1 MIESARQHFEEL
13 KASGLL
19 PSPKGVALAVLELT
33 QSNEVS
39 IQSLTHLVQTDPA
52 MTGRVLKYAN
62 AAHGG
67 SLRHIASLAHAIVFL
82 GIFRVRQIALGF
94 SLIDHYRSGACA
106 AFDYTGYWTASL
118 ATGITAQHLAR
129 QAQCPPDETF
139 TCGLLSGV
147 GRLALATAF
156 PMDYGRMLEQ
166 SLSDLALRE
175 AELEQFGID
184 HAGLSSDLLQDWGLP
199 EIFFQAVRHHELPGE
214 APFPAGSRVQA
225 LTAALHLSARV
236 GQLLNLEHAQRWERV
251 PALYHAAA
259 QLGLEDHELPPLVEQ
274 VVAEW
279 QDWGRELRLPTREF
293 NDIRALLSAQPEEDE
308 VGALVV
314 LPMRVALIAQS
325 PRLLRGLADAL
336 DAMGLR
342 VALANDRD
350 AAQRLLRDAPVDLMM
365 VEIPASV
372 AQGAELLRD
381 LRGIENGRLAYCIA
395 LITPEQEAEVARLML
410 AGASD
415 YLLANFSE
423 AALLA
428 RLNAAQRVVV
438 LQEAVRAEREST
450 IRGSGEWARSNR
462 RLMQEALT
470 DPLTRVPNRRYGL
483 DRFRQEWSFASHSG
497 TRLACMMLD
506 VDHFKRIND
515 QHGHEVGDR
524 VLTQVAGVLERVSRK
539 NDVVFRYGGEEFC
552 MVCPNTG
559 LHDARLLGERI
570 LRAIRDEV
578 FGAPGHPLRAT
589 ISIGLAEMDPDT
601 ANVEALIARAD
612 QALYA
617 AKAAGRDRLVAWGRE
632 REEGG

>member
-1 MIESARQHFEEL
+1 MIEYAKQRFEEL

-94 SLIDHYRSGACA
+94 SLIDHYRTGACA

-118 ATGITAQHLAR
+118 ATGITAQHVAR

-156 PMDYGRMLEQ
+156 PLEYGELLERG
-166 SLSDLALRE
+166 LSEPALHE
-175 AELEQFGID
+175 AEMERFGLD
-184 HAGLSSDLLQDWGLP
+184 HAGLSSDLLKDWGLP
-199 EIFFQAVRHHELPGE
+199 DIFHEAVRYHELPGE
-214 APFPAGSRVQA
+214 APFAAGSRVQA

-236 GQLLNLEHAQRWERV
+236 GQLLNLEHAQRWEQV

-259 QLGLEDHELPPLVEQ
+259 QLGLEAHELPPLVEQ
-274 VVAEW
+274 VVKEW

-293 NDIRALLSAQPEEDE
+293 SDIRTLLGSQPEEGE
-308 VGALVV
+308 MAALVV
-314 LPMRVALIAQS
+314 LPMRVALVAHSAQ
-325 PRLLRGLADAL
+325 LLRTLADTL

-342 VALANDRD
+342 VSLAADRD
-350 AAQRLLRDAPVDLMM
+350 GAQRLLRDTPADLMM
-365 VEIPASV
+365 VEIPREPGRGV
-372 AQGAELLRD
+372 ELLRD
-381 LRGIENGRLAYCIA
+381 LRATEHGRQAYCIA
-395 LITPEQEAEVARLML
+395 LVPPDQEADVARLML

-415 YLLANFSE
+415 YLLTDFSE

-428 RLNAAQRVVV
+428 RLNAAQRVVA
-438 LQEAVRAEREST
+438 LQGAVRAEREST

-470 DPLTRVPNRRYGL
+470 DPLTQVANRRYGL
-483 DRFRQEWSFASHSG
+483 DRFRQEWSFAGHNG
-497 TRLACMMLD
+497 TPLTCMMLD
-506 VDHFKRIND
+506 VDHFKKVND
-515 QHGHEVGDR
+515 SYGHEVGDH
-524 VLTQVAGVLERVSRK
+524 VLAQVAAVIERVCRR

-552 MVCPNTG
+552 LVCPQTG
-559 LHDARLLGERI
+559 PTEARLLGER
-570 LRAIRDEV
+570 LLEAVRKEL
-578 FGAPGHPLRAT
+578 FGKAGQRFHIT
-589 ISIGLAEMDPDT
+589 MSIGLAEMDKGM
-601 ANVEALIARAD
+601 AQVEALIQRAD
-612 QALYA
+612 RALYA
-617 AKAAGRDRLVAWGRE
+617 AKAGGRDRLVAWTADLPA
-632 REEGG
+632 

>member
-1 MIESARQHFEEL
+1 MIEQAKQRFEEL

-19 PSPKGVALAVLELT
+19 PSPKGVSLAVLELT
-33 QSNEVS
+33 QRNDVS
-39 IQSLTHLVQTDPA
+39 IPTLTHLVQTDPA
-52 MTGRVLKYAN
+52 MSGRVLKYAN

-118 ATGITAQHLAR
+118 ATGITAQHVAR

-156 PMDYGRMLEQ
+156 PLEYGELLERG
-166 SLSDLALRE
+166 LPEPALRA
-175 AELEQFGID
+175 AETERFGVD
-184 HAGLSSDLLQDWGLP
+184 HAGLSSDLLEDWGLP
-199 EIFFQAVRHHELPGE
+199 EIFHQAVRYQELPGE

-236 GQLLNLEHAQRWERV
+236 GQLLNLDHAQRWEQV

-259 QLGLEDHELPPLVEQ
+259 QLGLEAHELPPLVEQ
-274 VVAEW
+274 VVKEW

-293 NDIRALLSAQPEEDE
+293 SDIRTLLSSQPQEGEMA
-308 VGALVV
+308 ALVV
-314 LPMRVALIAQS
+314 LPMRVALVAHSAQ
-325 PRLLRGLADAL
+325 LLRTLADTL

-342 VALANDRD
+342 VSLAADRD
-350 AAQRLLRDAPVDLMM
+350 GARRLLRDTPTDLMM
-365 VEIPASV
+365 VEIPREPGRGV
-372 AQGAELLRD
+372 ELLRD
-381 LRGIENGRLAYCIA
+381 LRATEHGRQAYCIA
-395 LITPEQEAEVARLML
+395 LVPPDQEAEVARLML

-415 YLLANFSE
+415 YLLTDFSE

-428 RLNAAQRVVV
+428 RLNAAQRVVA
-438 LQEAVRAEREST
+438 LQGAVRAEREST

-470 DPLTRVPNRRYGL
+470 DPLTQVANRRYGL
-483 DRFRQEWSFASHSG
+483 DRFRQEWSFAGHNG
-497 TRLACMMLD
+497 TPLTCMMLD
-506 VDHFKRIND
+506 VDHFKKVND
-515 QHGHEVGDR
+515 SYGHEVGDQ
-524 VLTQVAGVLERVSRK
+524 VLAQVAAVIERVCRR

-552 MVCPNTG
+552 LVCPHTG
-559 LHDARLLGERI
+559 PTEARLLGER
-570 LRAIRDEV
+570 LLEAVRKEL
-578 FGAPGHPLRAT
+578 FGKAGQRFHIT
-589 ISIGLAEMDPDT
+589 MSIGLTEMDKGM
-601 ANVEALIARAD
+601 AQVEALIQRAD
-612 QALYA
+612 RALYA
-617 AKAAGRDRLVAWGRE
+617 AKAGGRDRLVAWTTDLPA
-632 REEGG
+632 

>member
-1 MIESARQHFEEL
+1 MIEHAKQRFEEL

-33 QSNEVS
+33 QSNDVS
-39 IQSLTHLVQTDPA
+39 IQNLTHLVQTDPA
-52 MTGRVLKYAN
+52 MSGRVLKYAN

-118 ATGITAQHLAR
+118 ATGITAQHVAR

-156 PMDYGRMLEQ
+156 PLEYGELLERG
-166 SLSDLALRE
+166 LPEPALRA
-175 AELEQFGID
+175 AETERFGVD
-184 HAGLSSDLLQDWGLP
+184 HAGLSSDLLEDWGLP
-199 EIFFQAVRHHELPGE
+199 EIFHQAVRYQELPGE

-236 GQLLNLEHAQRWERV
+236 GQLLNLDHAQRWEQV

-259 QLGLEDHELPPLVEQ
+259 QLGLEAHELPPLVEQ
-274 VVAEW
+274 VVKEW

-293 NDIRALLSAQPEEDE
+293 SDIRTLLSSQPQEGEMA
-308 VGALVV
+308 ALVV
-314 LPMRVALIAQS
+314 LPMRVALVAHSAQ
-325 PRLLRGLADAL
+325 LLRTLADTL

-342 VALANDRD
+342 VSLAADRD
-350 AAQRLLRDAPVDLMM
+350 GAQRLLRDTPTDLMM
-365 VEIPASV
+365 VEIPREPGRGV
-372 AQGAELLRD
+372 ELLRD
-381 LRGIENGRLAYCIA
+381 LRATEHGRQAYCIA
-395 LITPEQEAEVARLML
+395 LVPPDQEAEVARLML

-415 YLLANFSE
+415 YLLTDFSE

-428 RLNAAQRVVV
+428 RLNAAQRVVA
-438 LQEAVRAEREST
+438 LQGAVRAEREST

-470 DPLTRVPNRRYGL
+470 DPLTQVANRRYGL
-483 DRFRQEWSFASHSG
+483 DRFRQEWSFAGHNG
-497 TRLACMMLD
+497 TPLTCMMLD
-506 VDHFKRIND
+506 VDHFKKVND
-515 QHGHEVGDR
+515 SYGHEVGDQ
-524 VLTQVAGVLERVSRK
+524 VLAQVAAVIERVCRR

-552 MVCPNTG
+552 LVCPHTG
-559 LHDARLLGERI
+559 PTEARLLGER
-570 LRAIRDEV
+570 LLEAVRKEL
-578 FGAPGHPLRAT
+578 FGKAGQRFHIT
-589 ISIGLAEMDPDT
+589 MSIGLTEMDKGM
-601 ANVEALIARAD
+601 AQVEALIQRAD
-612 QALYA
+612 RALYA
-617 AKAAGRDRLVAWGRE
+617 AKAGGRDRLVAWTTDLPA
-632 REEGG
+632 